1 MRLPTQSL
9 VLLVFSCL
17 ATSLLLSV
25 SATDDK
31 PAVDKAKLSRWLT
44 AKPSIHNPP
53 IPPMMG
59 VTFENFVGDY
69 GLEIPFQQFRKT
81 YDCYHCTNCDLQ
93 RDGQQPVRT
102 GCNEC
107 VLIRQPD
114 QSSDRLCNQG
124 ETSTCKDQKS
134 AYCCQGNLCNF
145 SHPSH
150 RNTDWRIV
158 CVVTTGMLIISNSLW

>member
-1 MRLPTQSL
+1 MLPTHNL
-9 VLLVFSCL
+9 VLLVLPSL

-25 SATDDK
+25 SAKDDK
-31 PAVDKAKLSRWLT
+31 PSVDKAKLSRWLT
-44 AKPSIHNPP
+44 AKPSIQNPP

-59 VTFENFVGDY
+59 LTFESFVGDY
-69 GLEIPFQQFRKT
+69 GLAIPFQQFQKK

-93 RDGQQPVRT
+93 RDGQQPVRG

-107 VLIRQPD
+107 VVVTQPN

-124 ETSTCKDQKS
+124 GTSICKNQKT

-145 SHPSH
+145 SHPSY
-150 RNTDWRIV
+150 RSTDCRIL
-158 CVVTTGMLIISNSLW
+158 CVLITGMLIILNTLW